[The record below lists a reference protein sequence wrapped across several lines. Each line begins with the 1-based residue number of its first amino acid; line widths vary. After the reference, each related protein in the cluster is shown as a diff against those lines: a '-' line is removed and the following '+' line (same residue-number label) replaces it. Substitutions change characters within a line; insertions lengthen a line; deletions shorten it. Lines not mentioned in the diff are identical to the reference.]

1 MLEKQAE
8 DTLYTDRF
16 DGMDC
21 RVLRTPRT
29 ERLERER
36 GGLMAALVAS
46 RELSRDLGLPW
57 LGLLGRIL
65 RRGPEHTLRLA
76 RMGAAQR
83 AMQRAIEEGD
93 LERGVQPIGQVQG
106 LVRDAPPAADILRRM
121 MVEAGRAAAG
131 IEQCMAIGASRRT
144 PLRRSD
150 S

>member
-1 MLEKQAE
+1 
-8 DTLYTDRF
+8 
-16 DGMDC
+16 MDY

-36 GGLMAALVAS
+36 GGLMAALAAS
-46 RELSRDLGLPW
+46 RELARDLGLPW

-65 RRGPEHTLRLA
+65 RRGPKHTLRLA
-76 RMGAAQR
+76 RMGAA
-83 AMQRAIEEGD
+83 QRAIEEGD

-121 MVEAGRAAAG
+121 MEEAGRAAAG